1 MNESKVL
8 ALKYRPKKLNDLIG
22 QDIVAKTIFN
32 SIKNQKIP
40 NAYLFHG
47 IRGTGKTSIGKS
59 IAKRMKEKGAKLILS
74 GTKQNILDE
83 LSSE

>member
-32 SIKNQKIP
+32 SIKKIKKSQMLIYFTEYEEQVKLQLLVLLQKV
-40 NAYLFHG
+40 L
-47 IRGTGKTSIGKS
+47 
-59 IAKRMKEKGAKLILS
+59 IAKME
-74 GTKQNILDE
+74 
-83 LSSE
+83 